1 MNTKDTIEYF
11 GDRATLALALGITV
25 QAIAQWPDSVPRS
38 RRQSVRE
45 AMKARAI
52 ELEAKAKLLRKAA
65 KVQAND

>member
-11 GDRATLALALGITV
+11 GDRATLAKAIGITV

-38 RRQSVRE
+38 RRESVRD
-45 AMKARAI
+45 AMRARAF
-52 ELEAKAKLLRKAA
+52 ELESKAKLLRKAA